1 MTKKELEKL
10 EMRYRAKAERAYM
23 RYQETGIQR
32 YCNEWRNAE
41 DIADALLMAINA
53 ADEHSELIHMK
64 GNLSQLA
71 QKAQD
76 AINGSEAD
84 KDRVLKE
91 IVCFGLMKKLIME
104 GWDESRRE
112 TASD

>member
-10 EMRYRAKAERAYM
+10 EVRYRAKAERAYM

-32 YCNEWRNAE
+32 YANEWRNAE
-41 DIADALLMAINA
+41 DISDALLMAINA
-53 ADEHSELIHMK
+53 ADEHTELIHMR
-64 GNLSQLA
+64 GNLSQLV

-84 KDRVLKE
+84 KDRVLKD
-91 IVCFGLMKKLIME
+91 IVCFGVMKKLIME
-104 GWDESRRE
+104 GWDESRRKTE
-112 TASD
+112 AD

>member
-10 EMRYRAKAERAYM
+10 EVRYRMKANRAYLK
-23 RYQETGIQR
+23 YQESGIQR
-32 YCNEWRNAE
+32 YCNEWRNSE

-53 ADEHSELIHMK
+53 ADEHTELIHMK

-76 AINGSEAD
+76 AINGSKAD
-84 KDRVLKE
+84 KDSVLE
-91 IVCFGLMKKLIME
+91 DIVCFGVMKKLIME
-104 GWDESRRE
+104 G
-112 TASD
+112 